1 MITFNLY
8 KHAHDECLPQG
19 LQLGRKNMLQS
30 FHLILSLEVSKNHAV
45 NFTKHSLPCSEQKNK
60 IIVSLDI
67 DQKIIGHS
75 I

>member
-1 MITFNLY
+1 MFTGRSAAGSQKYATEFSFNS
-8 KHAHDECLPQG
+8 G
-19 LQLGRKNMLQS
+19 
-30 FHLILSLEVSKNHAV
+30 LEVSKNHVV
-45 NFTKHSLPCSEQKNK
+45 NFTKHSLSCSEQKNK